1 MDETSVPTTL
11 PDDDASETTSG
22 GDGKSSDFIEAFQW
36 RADDNM
42 VALRFRSGVVR
53 GFSGDALHAIHAKDF
68 AMVEVYPWRRS
79 VFFKTTRGDGF
90 SSRFGS
96 RFNSSPLR
104 DRPVVYLDQNQWSTL
119 SKSVHAPWR
128 VQSDDELKAA
138 WRLIGLASSGRVV
151 LPLSAAHLG
160 ETGSFGNDEGRYE
173 LAVAILSCSGGWQ
186 MRDPL
191 QVRAAEF
198 RQVLARSSGKP
209 AALVPDVFTLEP
221 YAALDPATR
230 EGSSPRKDH
239 AELPAEWTYA
249 YTASLSSM
257 VYASMMLD
265 QQATPRGDMTGWVQ
279 RVQEFS
285 TWLSGETNRTKQ
297 QRRRAAEVFMF
308 SDATREIARA
318 SFDAGLSLSE
328 MSAWTQSTWHLPELG
343 APAISLFRA
352 TMIDK
357 LLGSGRW
364 EGNDLTDLFYLCTA
378 AGYADHVVGER
389 RTIGLLEQSVR
400 RLHAPV
406 KLHRTL
412 ASVVDA
418 LSSEQ

>member
-1 MDETSVPTTL
+1 MPTTST
-11 PDDDASETTSG
+11 PDDALKATSG
-22 GDGKSSDFIEAFQW
+22 GDSKTSSFIEAFQW

-42 VALRFRSGVVR
+42 VALRFRSGLVR
-53 GFSGDALHAIHAKDF
+53 GFSGDAFHTNHAKDF
-68 AMVEVYPWRRS
+68 AMVEVHPWRRS
-79 VFFKTTRGDGF
+79 VSFKTTRGDGF

-96 RFNSSPLR
+96 RFNSSPLH

-128 VQSDDELKAA
+128 VQSDDELRAA
-138 WRLIGLASSGRVV
+138 WRLIDMASSGRVI

-160 ETGSFGNDEGRYE
+160 ETGSFGNDDGRYE
-173 LAVAILSCSGGWQ
+173 LAVTIMSCSGGWQ

-198 RQVLARSSGKP
+198 RQVLARAAGRP
-209 AALVPDVFTLEP
+209 AGPVPAVFTLEP

-230 EGSSPRKDH
+230 EGSSPNEVPGD
-239 AELPAEWTYA
+239 LPPEWAYA
-249 YTASLSSM
+249 YTASLSNI

-265 QQATPRGDMTGWVQ
+265 QQATPRVDMDGWVQ
-279 RVQEFS
+279 RVQKFS

-297 QRRRAAEVFMF
+297 QRRRSAQVFMF
-308 SDATREIARA
+308 SDAAREIAQA
-318 SFDAGLSLSE
+318 SFDAELTPSE
-328 MSAWTQSTWHLPELG
+328 MSTWTQSTWHLPELG

-364 EGNDLTDLFYLCTA
+364 EGNDLTDVFYLCTA

-389 RTIGLLEQSVR
+389 RTIGLLQQSVR
-400 RLHAPV
+400 RLGAPV
-406 KLHRTL
+406 HLHRRL
-412 ASVVDA
+412 ASVVNA
-418 LSSEQ
+418 LDHPRS

>member
-1 MDETSVPTTL
+1 MDEPSAP
-11 PDDDASETTSG
+11 PAGAPGDASEPAVSGDSTT
-22 GDGKSSDFIEAFQW
+22 SDFIEAFQW

-42 VALRFRSGVVR
+42 VALRFRSGLVR
-53 GFSGDALHAIHAKDF
+53 GVRGDASFAKHAKDF
-68 AMVEVYPWRRS
+68 AVVEVHPWRRE
-79 VFFKTTRGDGF
+79 VFFKTARGDGF

-96 RFNSSPLR
+96 RFNSSPLH

-119 SKSVHAPWR
+119 SKSVNAPWR
-128 VQSDDELKAA
+128 VRSDDELQAA
-138 WRLIGLASSGRVV
+138 WRLIRMASLGKVI

-173 LAVAILSCSGGWQ
+173 LAVTIMSCSGGWQ

-198 RQVLARSSGKP
+198 RQVLARSAGRP
-209 AALVPDVFTLEP
+209 AAPVPDVFTLEP

-230 EGSSPRKDH
+230 EGSSPREAP

-249 YTASLSSM
+249 YTASLSN
-257 VYASMMLD
+257 VIYASMMLD
-265 QQATPRGDMTGWVQ
+265 QQATPRGDMAGWVQ

-285 TWLSGETNRTKQ
+285 TWLSGETDRTKQ

-308 SDATREIARA
+308 SDATREIAQA
-318 SFDAGLSLSE
+318 AFDAGLTPSE
-328 MSAWTQSTWHLPELG
+328 MSTWTQSTWHRPELG

-357 LLGSGRW
+357 LLGSGQW
-364 EGNDLTDLFYLCTA
+364 EGNDLTDLFYPCTA

-389 RTIGLLEQSVR
+389 RTIGLLQQSVR
-400 RLHAPV
+400 RQRARV

-412 ASVVDA
+412 ASVVKA
-418 LSSEQ
+418 LEK

>member
-1 MDETSVPTTL
+1 VDDASVPTAL
-11 PDDDASETTSG
+11 PDDDASEATSG

-42 VALRFRSGVVR
+42 VALRFRSGLVR
-53 GFSGDALHAIHAKDF
+53 GFSGEALHATHAKDF
-68 AMVEVYPWRRS
+68 AMVEVHPWHRS

-128 VQSDDELKAA
+128 VQSDEELKAA
-138 WRLIGLASSGRVV
+138 WRLIGLASSGRVI

-160 ETGSFGNDEGRYE
+160 ETGSFGHDNGRYE
-173 LAVAILSCSGGWQ
+173 LAVTILSCSGGWQ

-191 QVRAAEF
+191 EVRAAEF
-198 RQVLARSSGKP
+198 RQVLCRATGRSAGTVP
-209 AALVPDVFTLEP
+209 AVFTLEP
-221 YAALDPATR
+221 YAALDPVTR
-230 EGSSPRKDH
+230 EGSSPRKAP

-265 QQATPRGDMTGWVQ
+265 QQATPRGDMAGWVQ

-285 TWLSGETNRTKQ
+285 TCLSEETNRTKQ
-297 QRRRAAEVFMF
+297 QRRRAAELFMF
-308 SDATREIARA
+308 SDATREIAQA
-318 SFDAGLSLSE
+318 AFDAGVTPIE

-357 LLGSGRW
+357 ILGSGRW

-389 RTIGLLEQSVR
+389 RTIGLLQQSVR
-400 RLHAPV
+400 RLRAPAE
-406 KLHRTL
+406 LHRTL
-412 ASVVDA
+412 ASVVNA
-418 LSSEQ
+418 LKP

>member
-1 MDETSVPTTL
+1 MDKTSVPTTHTA
-11 PDDDASETTSG
+11 DDALKATSG
-22 GDGKSSDFIEAFQW
+22 DSRTADFIEAFQW

-42 VALRFRSGVVR
+42 VALRFRSGLVR
-53 GFSGDALHAIHAKDF
+53 GFSGDVLYATHAMDF
-68 AMVEVYPWRRS
+68 AIVEVHPWRRLVS
-79 VFFKTTRGDGF
+79 FKTTRGDGF

-128 VQSDDELKAA
+128 VQSNDELKAA
-138 WRLIGLASSGRVV
+138 WRLIGLASSGRVI

-160 ETGSFGNDEGRYE
+160 ETGSFGNDDGRYE
-173 LAVAILSCSGGWQ
+173 LALTIMSCSGGWQ

-198 RQVLARSSGKP
+198 RQVLARAAGRPTGTVP
-209 AALVPDVFTLEP
+209 AVFTLEP

-230 EGSSPRKDH
+230 DDSSPSEVPG
-239 AELPAEWTYA
+239 ELAPEWAYA
-249 YTASLSSM
+249 YTASLSNM

-265 QQATPRGDMTGWVQ
+265 KQATPRVDMAGWVQ
-279 RVQEFS
+279 RVQKFS

-297 QRRRAAEVFMF
+297 QRRRSAEVFMF
-308 SDATREIARA
+308 SDAAREVAQA
-318 SFDAGLSLSE
+318 SSDAGLTPTE
-328 MSAWTQSTWHLPELG
+328 MSAWNKSTWHLPEIG

-364 EGNDLTDLFYLCTA
+364 EGNDLTDIFYLCTA

-400 RLHAPV
+400 RLRVPV
-406 KLHRTL
+406 ELHRTL
-412 ASVVDA
+412 ASVVNA
-418 LSSEQ
+418 LEP

>member
-1 MDETSVPTTL
+1 MTRT
-11 PDDDASETTSG
+11 PDDAAQTASG
-22 GDGKSSDFIEAFQW
+22 GGSKTSDFIEAFQW

-42 VALRFRSGVVR
+42 VALRFRSGKVR
-53 GFSGDALHAIHAKDF
+53 GFSGDTLHATHAKDF
-68 AMVEVYPWRRS
+68 AMVEVHPWRRS
-79 VFFKTTRGDGF
+79 VFFKTTRGHGF

-119 SKSVHAPWR
+119 SKSVNAPWR

-173 LAVAILSCSGGWQ
+173 LAVTIMSCSGGWQ

-209 AALVPDVFTLEP
+209 PVPVPNVFTLEP

-230 EGSSPRKDH
+230 EGSSPREAP

-249 YTASLSSM
+249 YTSSLSSM

-265 QQATPRGDMTGWVQ
+265 QQATPRGDMAGWVQ

-285 TWLSGETNRTKQ
+285 MWLSGETNRTKQ

-308 SDATREIARA
+308 SDATREIAQA
-318 SFDAGLSLSE
+318 AYDAGLSPSE
-328 MSAWTQSTWHLPELG
+328 MSVWTQSTWHLPELG

-389 RTIGLLEQSVR
+389 RTVGLLQQSVR
-400 RLHAPV
+400 RLGARV

-418 LSSEQ
+418 LSSEHE

>member
-1 MDETSVPTTL
+1 MDETSVPKTL
-11 PDDDASETTSG
+11 PDDEAAGAAG
-22 GDGKSSDFIEAFQW
+22 GGSKTSDFIEAFQW

-42 VALRFRSGVVR
+42 VALRFRSGLVR
-53 GFSGDALHAIHAKDF
+53 GFSGDALHATHAKDF
-68 AMVEVYPWRRS
+68 AMVEVHPWRRS

-138 WRLIGLASSGRVV
+138 WRLIGLASSGRVI

-173 LAVAILSCSGGWQ
+173 LAVTIMSCSGGWQ

-198 RQVLARSSGKP
+198 RQVLARAAGRSNGTVP
-209 AALVPDVFTLEP
+209 AVFTLEP

-230 EGSSPRKDH
+230 EGSSPREAP

-265 QQATPRGDMTGWVQ
+265 RQATPRGDMAGWVQ

-308 SDATREIARA
+308 SDASREIARA
-318 SFDAGLSLSE
+318 AFDAGLTPSE
-328 MSAWTQSTWHLPELG
+328 MSVWTQSTWHRPELG

-389 RTIGLLEQSVR
+389 RTIGLLQQSVR
-400 RLHAPV
+400 RLQAPV
-406 KLHRTL
+406 RLHRTL
-412 ASVVDA
+412 ASVVNA
-418 LSSEQ
+418 LEQT

>member
-1 MDETSVPTTL
+1 MDETAEPTTRT
-11 PDDDASETTSG
+11 PDDASEATS
-22 GDGKSSDFIEAFQW
+22 DGASKPSDFIEAFQW

-42 VALRFRSGVVR
+42 VALRFRSGKVR
-53 GFSGDALHAIHAKDF
+53 GFSGDALHATHARDF
-68 AMVEVYPWRRS
+68 AMVEVHAWRRS

-96 RFNSSPLR
+96 RFNSSPLH

-119 SKSVHAPWR
+119 SKSVNAPWR
-128 VQSDDELKAA
+128 VQSDDELRAA
-138 WRLIGLASSGRVV
+138 WRLIGLASSGRVI

-160 ETGSFGNDEGRYE
+160 ETGSFGNDDGRYE
-173 LAVAILSCSGGWQ
+173 LAVTILSCSGGWQ

-191 QVRAAEF
+191 QVRAAEL
-198 RQVLARSSGKP
+198 RQVLARSAGKP
-209 AALVPDVFTLEP
+209 AAPVPAVFTLEP

-230 EGSSPRKDH
+230 EGAPPQEVRD
-239 AELPAEWTYA
+239 AVPAEWSHA
-249 YTASLSSM
+249 YTASLSNI

-265 QQATPRGDMTGWVQ
+265 QQATPRGDMAGWVQ

-297 QRRRAAEVFMF
+297 QRRRFAEVFMF
-308 SDATREIARA
+308 SDAMREIAQA
-318 SFDAGLSLSE
+318 SFDAGLTPDE
-328 MSAWTQSTWHLPELG
+328 MSAWTHSTWHLPELG

-389 RTIGLLEQSVR
+389 RTIGLLQQSVR

-406 KLHRTL
+406 RLHRSL
-412 ASVVDA
+412 ASVVKA
-418 LSSEQ
+418 LEL

>member
-1 MDETSVPTTL
+1 MTRT
-11 PDDDASETTSG
+11 PDDAAQATSS
-22 GDGKSSDFIEAFQW
+22 GDSGTSDFIEAFQW
-36 RADDNM
+36 RANDNM
-42 VALRFRSGVVR
+42 VALRFRSGLVR
-53 GFSGDALHAIHAKDF
+53 GFSGDASFATHAKDF
-68 AMVEVYPWRRS
+68 DVVEVHPWRRE
-79 VFFKTTRGDGF
+79 VFFKTARGDGF

-119 SKSVHAPWR
+119 SKSVRAPWR
-128 VQSDDELKAA
+128 VQSDDELEAA

-173 LAVAILSCSGGWQ
+173 LAVTIMSCSGGWQ

-191 QVRAAEF
+191 QVRAGEF
-198 RQVLARSSGKP
+198 RQVLALSSGRP
-209 AALVPDVFTLEP
+209 AAPLPDVFTLEP

-230 EGSSPRKDH
+230 ERSSPREAP

-265 QQATPRGDMTGWVQ
+265 QQATPRGDMAGWVQ
-279 RVQEFS
+279 RMQEFS
-285 TWLSGETNRTKQ
+285 TWLSGETNRTKP

-308 SDATREIARA
+308 SDATREVAQA

-328 MSAWTQSTWHLPELG
+328 MSAWTQATWHLPELG

-389 RTIGLLEQSVR
+389 RTIGLLQQSVR
-400 RLHAPV
+400 RLRTPV
-406 KLHRTL
+406 TLHRTL
-412 ASVVDA
+412 TSLMKA
-418 LSSEQ
+418 LEQ